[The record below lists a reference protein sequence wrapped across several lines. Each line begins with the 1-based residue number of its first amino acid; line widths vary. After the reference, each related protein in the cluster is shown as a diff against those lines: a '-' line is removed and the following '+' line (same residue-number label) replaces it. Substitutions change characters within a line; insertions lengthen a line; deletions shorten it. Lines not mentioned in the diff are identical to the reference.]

1 MSGIFAQPANNFR
14 ITREFPLS
22 AVSANFII
30 RIHPKSHQQRAINE
44 NVKREKEKNKN
55 CCIIHLRSAKSHDI
69 DKIQRTAR
77 GGNDFSISFLF
88 SVLYIHYSRI
98 NGGASIL
105 LSARACVIIIAPK
118 SSKDKVSPRAVTAV
132 YCSYSSLLCYFLPL
146 NLPRDQNHFLASFFL
161 P

>member
-1 MSGIFAQPANNFR
+1 MESLLNQQTIF
-14 ITREFPLS
+14 TLH
-22 AVSANFII
+22 ANFHYLQYRPISLSGYI
-30 RIHPKSHQQRAINE
+30 RNPISEGPLTKMLNE
-44 NVKREKEKNKN
+44 RKKRIK
-55 CCIIHLRSAKSHDI
+55 IVALHLRSAKI
-69 DKIQRTAR
+69 PRYRQNTTNGAR
-77 GGNDFSISFLF
+77 RKWFLDFLPLF
-88 SVLYIHYSRI
+88 GITYIHYSRI